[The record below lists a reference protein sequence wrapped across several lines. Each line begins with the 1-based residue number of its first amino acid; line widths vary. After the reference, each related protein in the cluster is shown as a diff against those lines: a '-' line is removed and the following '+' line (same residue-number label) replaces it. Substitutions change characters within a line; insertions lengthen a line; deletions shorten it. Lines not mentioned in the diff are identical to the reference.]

1 MIDLKA
7 SLWHT
12 AIYISHIYYLRSVRI
27 GMDADED
34 RTCFAATE
42 YVVEK

>member
-12 AIYISHIYYLRSVRI
+12 AIYYLRSVRI

>member
-7 SLWHT
+7 SPM
-12 AIYISHIYYLRSVRI
+12 AYCHIYYLRSVRI

>member
-1 MIDLKA
+1 MA
-7 SLWHT
+7 
-12 AIYISHIYYLRSVRI
+12 YYHIYYLRSVRI
-27 GMDADED
+27 DMDADED

>member
-1 MIDLKA
+1 MA
-7 SLWHT
+7 
-12 AIYISHIYYLRSVRI
+12 YCHIYYLRSVRI

-34 RTCFAATE
+34 EDRTCFAATE